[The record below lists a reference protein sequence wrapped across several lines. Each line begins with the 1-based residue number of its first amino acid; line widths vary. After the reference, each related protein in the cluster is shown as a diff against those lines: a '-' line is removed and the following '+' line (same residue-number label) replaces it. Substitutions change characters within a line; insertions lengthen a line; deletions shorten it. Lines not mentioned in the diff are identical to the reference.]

1 MEMECIRCGPCLLN
15 SRGLN
20 KLEAF
25 PYPKIRPFPAGYN
38 LSEDEAGQLDNEEG
52 SKEPDT
58 P

>member
-1 MEMECIRCGPCLLN
+1 
-15 SRGLN
+15 LN